1 MRILIVTPRLPW
13 PPIDGGRIAM
23 ARLAEGLVR
32 AGAEVEILSLNPRK
46 HRAEVV
52 APPIP
57 TRAIGIDTSRIIAPM
72 LAKWIPFLVA
82 RFVSDEFRE
91 ALRKT
96 LRRFAPDVVQIESP
110 FLLPYVEV
118 VRSESS
124 ARVVLR
130 SLNVEFRI
138 WEGLAGIERNPL
150 RRFALRRIASSLQAY
165 EIRQLNVCDAIVPIS
180 ADDAADFRGLGATRP
195 MHVVPCGVAVSQPVR
210 DATIPNSVGFIG
222 SLDFRPNQEA
232 VEWIIAELWPRVIAR
247 VAEARLSIAGSGV
260 PEWLR
265 RRMTGVDFRGTV
277 DDATAFM
284 NSMSVMIAPLF
295 AGGGMR
301 IKVLE
306 AMALGKPVVATTLGA
321 GGLDVEHGRD
331 ILIADDAASFAD
343 AVALLLRD
351 PQTAARIGDAARE
364 TVRSRYDND
373 ALARGLLTFYES
385 LSSPG

>member
-1 MRILIVTPRLPW
+1 
-13 PPIDGGRIAM
+13 M

-46 HRAEVV
+46 HRA
-52 APPIP
+52 AATPPIP
-57 TRAIGIDTSRIIAPM
+57 TQAIDIDTSRIVAPVF
-72 LAKWIPFLVA
+72 AKGIPFIVA
-82 RFVSDEFRE
+82 RFVSDEFRD
-91 ALRKT
+91 ALTTK

-110 FLLPYVEV
+110 FLLPYVDV
-118 VRSESS
+118 VRRECS

-138 WEGLAGIERNPL
+138 WEGLARIERNRL
-150 RRFALRRIASSLQAY
+150 RRFALRRIAASLRKY
-165 EIRQLNVCDAIVPIS
+165 EIRQLNAPDAIAAIS
-180 ADDAADFRGLGATRP
+180 RDDADEFRRLGATRP
-195 MHVVPCGVAVSQPVR
+195 IHIVPCGVTRSEPIR
-210 DATIPNSVGFIG
+210 DASIANSVGFIG

-232 VEWIIAELWPRVIAR
+232 VAWIVDELWPRVLER
-247 VAEARLSIAGSGV
+247 VPEARLSIAGSGV
-260 PEWLR
+260 PAWLR
-265 RRMTGVDFRGTV
+265 RRMNDVDFRGTV
-277 DDATAFM
+277 DDATVFM

-306 AMALGKPVVATTLGA
+306 AMALAKPIVATKLGA

-373 ALARGLLTFYES
+373 ALAGGLLTFYES
-385 LSSPG
+385 L